1 MTFVSLSFGANREC
15 VTPLLLVESLMNLVS
30 LIPDKKWECVWTV
43 KSLKIL
49 WLLWVSHLVQSE
61 NVQHVLLIESL
72 MNFVSLIPDK
82 KWEGVWAVK
91 SVTWRL
97 GKTC

>member
-15 VTPLLLVESLMNLVS
+15 VTHVTCFDETCESPS
-30 LIPDKKWECVWTV
+30 RLIMSMSINNWDSKT
-43 KSLKIL
+43 L
-49 WLLWVSHLVQSE
+49 WLLWASHLVQSE